1 MRSRV
6 GAIAAIVVTG
16 ALLAGC
22 GGIPMGGS
30 PEAGELVDDEVEVEI
45 GFAPQGPRDGATQEE
60 IVQDFIR
67 AATNPQGRYSVAKQF
82 LTEQFRDEWNPDEI
96 VLVRSS
102 AGASTKV
109 SDTEIEYEFTTSAI
123 VDADGRYKESSGS
136 STLEYELVQVG
147 DEWRINLAPPGIVL
161 SDGQLDDVFRQY
173 ALFYFDPSYKYL
185 VPDVRWF
192 SNQST
197 VASNVVGSLLRGQSG
212 WLGNGVLVSA
222 FPSGTALGPDQ
233 VTISSGVASVDLT
246 EEVRAASN
254 TDRDR
259 MRQQLLASL
268 SSLANVSSVVITI
281 DGTPIS
287 VPDVGSGSAVSSPE
301 VEALP
306 LVRIDDT
313 FGFTANGEVTTIPG
327 ISQGVIEVAGKAAT
341 LARGSKRAAVLGNG
355 GVYAVGSGDAE
366 PLRVDRRPGLVPPSI
381 DNSGYIWSAQRSN
394 ASDLR
399 AINFEGE
406 VQEIT
411 SSLPEGARLVSL
423 DVSRDGARILLYLT
437 TNGGPRLAVAG
448 ILRQDSVPTG
458 LSELQ
463 YFPIDN
469 GVPIDATWVDDRTV
483 ATLARSGAETSVTA
497 WTIGGPSEALGEL
510 PGGVSIV
517 GGVDGT
523 DGLRVLT
530 SDGQVFQPRGSSWQ
544 LTDVVASFLA
554 TQQ

>member
-1 MRSRV
+1 MRSHV

-67 AATNPQGRYSVAKQF
+67 AATNPQGRYTVAKQF
-82 LTEQFRDEWNPDEI
+82 LTERFRDEWNPDEI

-102 AGASTKV
+102 AGSSTKV
-109 SDTEIEYEFTTSAI
+109 SETEIEYEFTTSAV

-147 DEWRINLAPPGIVL
+147 DEWRIDLAPPGIVL
-161 SDGQLDDVFRQY
+161 SDGQLDDVFREY
-173 ALFYFDPSYKYL
+173 SLFYFDPSYKYL

-192 SNQST
+192 PNQST
-197 VASNVVGSLLRGQSG
+197 VASNVVGALLRGQSG
-212 WLGNGVLVSA
+212 WLGNGVLLSA
-222 FPSGTALGPDQ
+222 FPVGTALGPDL

-246 EEVRAASN
+246 EEVRSASN

-268 SSLANVSSVVITI
+268 SSLANVSSVVITV

-287 VPDVGSGSAVSSPE
+287 VPDAGTSAAISSPE

-306 LVRIDDT
+306 LVRVDDT
-313 FGFTANGEVTTIPG
+313 FGYSSNGEVTTIPA
-327 ISQGVIEVAGKAAT
+327 ISQRVIDVAGKAAT

-355 GVYAVGSGDAE
+355 GVYAVGAGDTE
-366 PLRVDRRPGLVPPSI
+366 PVRVDRRPGLVPPSI
-381 DNSGYIWSAQRSN
+381 DNSGYIWSAQRSD
-394 ASDLR
+394 AAGLR
-399 AINFEGE
+399 AIDFEGE
-406 VQEIT
+406 VFEIA
-411 SSLPEGARLVSL
+411 SALPEGARVVSL

-437 TNGGPRLAVAG
+437 TTGGPRLAVAG
-448 ILRQDSVPTG
+448 ILRQDSVPTS

-463 YFPIDN
+463 YFPVGA

-497 WTIGGPSEALGEL
+497 WTIGGPSEELGEL
-510 PGGVSIV
+510 PGGLAIV

-544 LTDVVASFLA
+544 LTDVVASFIA

>member
-1 MRSRV
+1 MRSRS
-6 GAIAAIVVTG
+6 AAVLAFVITG

-22 GGIPMGGS
+22 GGIPTGGS
-30 PEAGELVDDEVEVEI
+30 PEAGELVDDEVEIEI

-102 AGASTKV
+102 AGSSTKV
-109 SDTEIEYEFTTSAI
+109 SDTEIEYEFTTSAV

-147 DEWRINLAPPGIVL
+147 EEWRINLAPPGIVL

-268 SSLANVSSVVITI
+268 SSLANVSSVVITV

-287 VPDVGSGSAVSSPE
+287 VPDVGSGSAISSPE

-306 LVRIDDT
+306 LVRVDDT
-313 FGFTANGEVTTIPG
+313 FGFTSNGEVTTIPG
-327 ISQGVIEVAGKAAT
+327 ISQSVIEVAGKAAT
-341 LARGSKRAAVLGNG
+341 LARGGKRAAVLGNG
-355 GVYAVGSGDAE
+355 GVYVVGSGDIE

-394 ASDLR
+394 ASGLR

-437 TNGGPRLAVAG
+437 TTGGPRLAVAG
-448 ILRQDSVPTG
+448 ILRQDSVPIG

-463 YFPIDN
+463 YFTTDA

-510 PGGVSIV
+510 PGGISIV

-530 SDGQVFQPRGSSWQ
+530 SDGEVFQPRGSSWQ
-544 LTDVVASFLA
+544 LTDIVASFLA

>member
-1 MRSRV
+1 MRSRS
-6 GAIAAIVVTG
+6 AAVLAFVITG

-22 GGIPMGGS
+22 GGIPTGGS
-30 PEAGELVDDEVEVEI
+30 PEAGELVDDEVEIEI

-109 SDTEIEYEFTTSAI
+109 SDTEIEYEFTTSAV

-147 DEWRINLAPPGIVL
+147 EEWRINLAPPGIVL

-268 SSLANVSSVVITI
+268 SSLANVSSVVITV

-287 VPDVGSGSAVSSPE
+287 VPDVGSGSAISSPE

-306 LVRIDDT
+306 LVRVDDT
-313 FGFTANGEVTTIPG
+313 FGFTSNGEVTTIPG
-327 ISQGVIEVAGKAAT
+327 ISQSVIEVAGKAAT
-341 LARGSKRAAVLGNG
+341 LARGGKRAAVLGNG
-355 GVYAVGSGDAE
+355 GVYVVGSGDIE

-394 ASDLR
+394 ASGLR

-437 TNGGPRLAVAG
+437 TTGGPRLAVAG
-448 ILRQDSVPTG
+448 ILRQDSVPIG

-463 YFPIDN
+463 YFTTDA

-510 PGGVSIV
+510 PGGISIV

-530 SDGQVFQPRGSSWQ
+530 SDGEVFQPRGSSWQ
-544 LTDVVASFLA
+544 LTDIVASFLA

>member
-1 MRSRV
+1 MRSRS
-6 GAIAAIVVTG
+6 AAVLAFFITG

-22 GGIPMGGS
+22 GGIPTGGS
-30 PEAGELVDDEVEVEI
+30 PEAGELVDDEVEIEI

-67 AATNPQGRYSVAKQF
+67 AATNPQGRYAVARQF
-82 LTEQFRDEWNPDEI
+82 LTDKFADEWDPNEI

-147 DEWRINLAPPGIVL
+147 EEWRIDLAPPGIVL

-197 VASNVVGSLLRGQSG
+197 VASNVVGALLRGQSG

-222 FPSGTALGPDQ
+222 FPAGTALGPDQ
-233 VTISSGVASVDLT
+233 VSISSGVASVDLT
-246 EEVRAASN
+246 EEVRSASN

-268 SSLANVSSVVITI
+268 SSLANVSSVVITV

-287 VPDVGSGSAVSSPE
+287 VPDAGSGNAVSSPE

-306 LVRIDDT
+306 LVRVDDT
-313 FGFTANGEVTTIPG
+313 FGFTSNGEVTTIPG
-327 ISQGVIEVAGKAAT
+327 ISERVIDVAGKAAT
-341 LARGSKRAAVLGNG
+341 LARGGKRAAVLGNG
-355 GVYAVGSGDAE
+355 GVYAIDSGDDE

-381 DNSGYIWSAQRSN
+381 DTSGYIWSAQRSD
-394 ASDLR
+394 AAGLR
-399 AINFEGE
+399 AISFEGE
-406 VQEIT
+406 VHEIT
-411 SSLPEGARLVSL
+411 SSLPEGARVVSL

-437 TNGGPRLAVAG
+437 TTGGPRLAVGG

-463 YFPIDN
+463 YLPVAS

-497 WTIGGPSEALGEL
+497 WTIGGPSEPLGEL
-510 PGGVSIV
+510 AGGVSIV

-530 SDGQVFQPRGSSWQ
+530 GDGEVFQPRGSSWQ

>member
-1 MRSRV
+1 MRSRS
-6 GAIAAIVVTG
+6 AAVLAFVITG

-22 GGIPMGGS
+22 GGIPTGGS
-30 PEAGELVDDEVEVEI
+30 PEAGELVDDEVEIEI